1 MLTYT
6 TGNLLLANVEA
17 LVNTVNTVGV
27 MGKGI
32 ALEFKRA
39 FPENFRLYAKACKA
53 NRVQTGAM
61 FVTATGSLFGP
72 KWIIN
77 FPTKQHWRNP
87 SRLEWIESGLR
98 DLRLVIERERIASIA
113 IPPLGCGNG
122 GLDWSVVK
130 GLIER
135 SLADL
140 ADVNVFVYEPKSS
153 FSIAQARPS

>member
-6 TGNLLLANVEA
+6 TGNLLLAKVEA

-39 FPENFRLYAKACKA
+39 FPENFRLYTDACKA
-53 NRVQTGAM
+53 NKVRTGTM
-61 FVTATGSLFGP
+61 FVTAAGSLFGP

-122 GLDWSVVK
+122 RLDWGVVK
-130 GLIER
+130 GLIEE

-140 ADVNVFVYEPKSS
+140 AGVDVFVYEPKSS